1 MFSLPWPCRL
11 FRVSRSLRRIQWS
24 SLLPRS
30 ENQSFVMRMNGNDI
44 LISSCLKANCLIL
57 FGSFPISGVNDPEA
71 LDQNVMRSK
80 N

>member
-1 MFSLPWPCRL
+1 
-11 FRVSRSLRRIQWS
+11 
-24 SLLPRS
+24 
-30 ENQSFVMRMNGNDI
+30 MRMNGNDI